1 MPFLY
6 PVLAGWRGASCLLKL
21 VLLVEILAIVGN
33 RSDDLGTGV
42 YGPDEKT
49 TDYLLFYSLCLI
61 FELFS
66 RQKQKT
72 DLKMG

>member
-6 PVLAGWRGASCLLKL
+6 PVLAGWRGASCLSKL
-21 VLLVEILAIVGN
+21 VLLVEILAIVEN
-33 RSDDLGTGV
+33 RSDDLVTGV
-42 YGPDEKT
+42 YGPDENT